1 LDLDLP
7 SLRFGR
13 VSAASGGPVAIT
25 LNKAVAPA
33 VEHKLRPVM
42 RAAGRP
48 HFTINADPALEDEAD
63 GPDEVDLD
71 GAAGDGAGGDGG
83 GGVAPGPAGGGAVP
97 ADGGTGPE
105 PFGGGSGAAM
115 GAPGL
120 PVAAAGGDGAAAPAG
135 PGPGRAAAPAADLA
149 SAPDLPAAAPAV
161 PPAAAAVRARL
172 TPLVQRA
179 AAAVQAGQPGA
190 AALRVAVGQARKALG
205 SGDLAAAGGAADGL
219 ERLLGGAGGPA
230 SASAPDEVG
239 ADSPAPGT
247 LVSAASAA
255 AASLPAVPPP
265 PGGAG
270 PGRGAAAP
278 PSLVVA
284 LRDVARGI
292 PAVVA
297 ADPSRR
303 QPLARLL
310 ADARASADAGDTAAA
325 SGKTEALRQALAAPG
340 TAGGGAA
347 GPDGTTDVDGL
358 VTPVAEREPALGRA
372 ALTEAPSGAA
382 PGSGTQA
389 APPSPAVAAGG
400 GLALAGGVA
409 AAPAAPGLL
418 GPVGSAAARRAAAAV
433 FAAAPEVAL
442 VVGAV
447 VLAVWIAKHGK
458 VRTVSVAGYDAG
470 ARGVAPIS
478 AEVNGV
484 RGTAMLYHGLPRDTP
499 DLQSQHSVMLRVGQD
514 GVLTDGSGKAVARL
528 GEGVVVPLPGVDV
541 PGLFHGDVATL
552 PRSEQPPG
560 DEVQD
565 GAVGGLAV
573 PGGAVPGQVGQGPA
587 AMSGLPPG
595 LEDLGTGPGLVPPP
609 PVGPLPGFEA
619 DPDAGRPTVLGGS
632 PVPEHLRP
640 PIHTGSPPPA
650 VNLGD
655 LQEAFPALA
664 PQGPTILESRDSSG
678 LTRPSGPLGGV
689 PSGPRSTTARNAPPD
704 RKAQRDSENHVGDA
718 LARQGYRTVQNPT
731 EGANPP
737 LTPERMVAE
746 GLGAKKDPDLLIED
760 RIFDTYTPE
769 KDDAASVRNGI
780 ARKIEDKQTHRVVV
794 DLRNTTQTEASVRAA
809 LRADPVEGLREVI
822 IVTEEGVGQPFRP
835 LARPMTI
842 PEE

>member
-1 LDLDLP
+1 MDLDLP

-33 VEHKLRPVM
+33 VEHKLRPLM

-63 GPDEVDLD
+63 GPDGPDEVDLE

-83 GGVAPGPAGGGAVP
+83 GGVAPGPVGGGAVP

-120 PVAAAGGDGAAAPAG
+120 PVAAAGGGGAAAPAG

-149 SAPDLPAAAPAV
+149 SAPDLPAAAPAA

-179 AAAVQAGQPGA
+179 AAAVQAGQPSA

-205 SGDLAAAGGAADGL
+205 SGDVAAAGGAADEL
-219 ERLLGGAGGPA
+219 ERLLGGADGGNPA
-230 SASAPDEVG
+230 SASPLAGVAVD
-239 ADSPAPGT
+239 ASAPGSP
-247 LVSAASAA
+247 VPAASAPVA
-255 AASLPAVPPP
+255 LPLDS
-265 PGGAG
+265 AG

-278 PSLVVA
+278 PSPVVA

-340 TAGGGAA
+340 AAGGGAA

-541 PGLFHGDVATL
+541 PGLFHGDAATL

-565 GAVGGLAV
+565 GG
-573 PGGAVPGQVGQGPA
+573 GQGA
-587 AMSGLPPG
+587 TGL
-595 LEDLGTGPGLVPPP
+595 PGLVPPP
-609 PVGPLPGFEA
+609 RVDDQLPGFTPLSDE
-619 DPDAGRPTVLGGS
+619 DRRLLGRPADARPNPAAGIGGTAGTPIPEPVRGSNVLPG
-632 PVPEHLRP
+632 RT
-640 PIHTGSPPPA
+640 I
-650 VNLGD
+650 
-655 LQEAFPALA
+655 Q
-664 PQGPTILESRDSSG
+664 PQGPTILN
-678 LTRPSGPLGGV
+678 LGGDGSPENVDQGQQDKHIAGTKNYTPGRSTLTVDPQKLIDAHSGNGQPANAAPRGQPGFRELFDTGGREIGTYVDPRTGVALPTTRGIIHYSKRGAHIV
-689 PSGPRSTTARNAPPD
+689 PSSP
-704 RKAQRDSENHVGDA
+704 
-718 LARQGYRTVQNPT
+718 
-731 EGANPP
+731 
-737 LTPERMVAE
+737 
-746 GLGAKKDPDLLIED
+746 
-760 RIFDTYTPE
+760 
-769 KDDAASVRNGI
+769 
-780 ARKIEDKQTHRVVV
+780 
-794 DLRNTTQTEASVRAA
+794 
-809 LRADPVEGLREVI
+809 
-822 IVTEEGVGQPFRP
+822 
-835 LARPMTI
+835 
-842 PEE
+842 